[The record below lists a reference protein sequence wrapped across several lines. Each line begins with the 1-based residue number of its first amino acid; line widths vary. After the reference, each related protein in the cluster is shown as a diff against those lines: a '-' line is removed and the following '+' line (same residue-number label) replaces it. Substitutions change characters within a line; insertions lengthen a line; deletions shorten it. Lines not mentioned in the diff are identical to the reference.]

1 MHPCANADPLLFV
14 RCYPMPQPA
23 PHDEKS
29 LATIQATLKT
39 KEKELAVEEKLLQGA
54 TALLRASAQADQKK
68 QAQRQ
73 VDGSQARVDQLRRDV
88 TRLKEMEK
96 AAMSVAAASSEA
108 NGKVCAGGRGGWAW
122 VGWWGIVCGR
132 KALTS
137 FPVKHV
143 MP

>member
-1 MHPCANADPLLFV
+1 MQICKFQSHAHL
-14 RCYPMPQPA
+14 QPA

-88 TRLKEMEK
+88 MRLKEMEK
-96 AAMSVAAASSEA
+96 AAVSLAAASSDA
-108 NGKVCAGGRGGWAW
+108 SGKVRACACAFAPAPASAHRTRSLA
-122 VGWWGIVCGR
+122 
-132 KALTS
+132 
-137 FPVKHV
+137 
-143 MP
+143 